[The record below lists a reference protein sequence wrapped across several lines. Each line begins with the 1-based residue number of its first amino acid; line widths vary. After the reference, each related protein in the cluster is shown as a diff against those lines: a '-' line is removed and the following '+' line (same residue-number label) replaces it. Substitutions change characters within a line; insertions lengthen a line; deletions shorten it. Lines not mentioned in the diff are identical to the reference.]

1 MTTKKEATSV
11 LEKANSLIR
20 QMITLPQ
27 EPASPVQTK
36 PTTPVGSPRTLAIRR
51 TEVELEYMEEIAKMN
66 QAIQEKQDELKA
78 AQTVNQQSGSSE
90 DSEALLRIQQELK
103 ALQVHG
109 QLIAGCSLSF
119 QRRET

>member
-1 MTTKKEATSV
+1 MTKENEATSV

-20 QMITLPQ
+20 QMIRLPQ

-51 TEVELEYMEEIAKMN
+51 TEIELEYMEEIAKMN

-90 DSEALLRIQQELK
+90 DSQALLRIQQELK
-103 ALQVHG
+103 ALEVHWQTHCRM
-109 QLIAGCSLSF
+109 QL
-119 QRRET
+119 